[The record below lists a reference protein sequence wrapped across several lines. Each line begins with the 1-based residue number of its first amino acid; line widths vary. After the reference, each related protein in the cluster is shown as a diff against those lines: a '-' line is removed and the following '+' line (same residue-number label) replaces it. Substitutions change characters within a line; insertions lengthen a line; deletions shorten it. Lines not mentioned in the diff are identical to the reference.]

1 MMNNKQVSALLNQLA
16 DLLELKGENPFKAN
30 AYRRAARAVENSR
43 VALDEL
49 EKGPEELPGVGKGTA
64 AAIRGIM
71 ETGRLEALDQLL
83 EELPSGLPELMN
95 IPGLG
100 PKSIHLLNRE
110 LGVENK
116 EQLEE
121 ALKQG
126 KVRTLPG
133 FGEKKEKKLLDGIQR
148 MKRFTRHLLIHGLT
162 VAETLRERLAE
173 HPEVLQVEP
182 AGSLRRM
189 KETVKDIDLV
199 VATKHPETVAET
211 VVSMPEV
218 IRVINQGST
227 KVSVLLRMG
236 WEIQVDVRLVEPD
249 QFISALHHFT
259 GSKEHNVRFRQRAKE
274 LGWKVSEYG
283 IHDEDHE
290 ETFTFA
296 TEEEMYQK
304 LQLPY
309 IVPELREDRGEMDHQ
324 AEDLPQ
330 LIRAEDYRG
339 DLHMHTR
346 WSDGSASVREMA
358 LAARE
363 RGYEY
368 IAITDHSRSLKVA
381 GGLTPDDLKR
391 QREEIDAVNEELD
404 GITVLAGTEMD
415 ILPDGTLDFPDRVLK
430 ELDLVIASIHSGF
443 KQDEETITQRVLN
456 AVKNPYVHIVA
467 HPTGRLLNRR
477 DPYAID
483 LDRVFEAAA
492 KTGTML
498 ELNANPNRLDLNDRD
513 LKRAKEA
520 YGLNVTINTDAH
532 SPEMMDFV
540 RFGVATARRGW
551 LEAGDVI
558 NTYSLE
564 QLRQRLDY
572 IRRNK

>member
-1 MMNNKQVSALLNQLA
+1 
-16 DLLELKGENPFKAN
+16 
-30 AYRRAARAVENSR
+30 
-43 VALDEL
+43 
-49 EKGPEELPGVGKGTA
+49 
-64 AAIRGIM
+64 
-71 ETGRLEALDQLL
+71 
-83 EELPSGLPELMN
+83 
-95 IPGLG
+95 
-100 PKSIHLLNRE
+100 
-110 LGVENK
+110 
-116 EQLEE
+116 
-121 ALKQG
+121 
-126 KVRTLPG
+126 
-133 FGEKKEKKLLDGIQR
+133 
-148 MKRFTRHLLIHGLT
+148 
-162 VAETLRERLAE
+162 
-173 HPEVLQVEP
+173 
-182 AGSLRRM
+182 
-189 KETVKDIDLV
+189 
-199 VATKHPETVAET
+199 
-211 VVSMPEV
+211 
-218 IRVINQGST
+218 
-227 KVSVLLRMG
+227 
-236 WEIQVDVRLVEPD
+236 
-249 QFISALHHFT
+249 
-259 GSKEHNVRFRQRAKE
+259 
-274 LGWKVSEYG
+274 
-283 IHDEDHE
+283 
-290 ETFTFA
+290 
-296 TEEEMYQK
+296 
-304 LQLPY
+304 
-309 IVPELREDRGEMDHQ
+309 
-324 AEDLPQ
+324 
-330 LIRAEDYRG
+330 
-339 DLHMHTR
+339 MHTR

-492 KTGTML
+492 ETGTML